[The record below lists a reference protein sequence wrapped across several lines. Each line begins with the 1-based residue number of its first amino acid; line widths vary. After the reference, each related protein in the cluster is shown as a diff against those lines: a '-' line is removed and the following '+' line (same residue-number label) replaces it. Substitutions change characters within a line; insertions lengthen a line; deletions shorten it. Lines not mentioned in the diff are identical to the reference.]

1 MAENKGGGK
10 LVLGL
15 VLLVG
20 LAIGAAAGVFV
31 LAPRV
36 SGLIGSGG
44 ADFAAEVTEFDRG
57 GAEGGGRASRSNSP
71 GELYSVENLV
81 INPAGTKG
89 TRFLMTT
96 IVFEIGAPSVVE
108 ELRRREAQVRD
119 VLLTLLSSKTVEEL
133 VDVEAR
139 DALRDELRDAVL
151 AMVPRGQVG
160 SVYFSQY
167 VIQ

>member
-1 MAENKGGGK
+1 GAPCQVGFLVRVVPIPRAAKCSAIPREQSNAGVMAHVTGVETARGDATAENKGGGK

-89 TRFLMTT
+89 TRFLMT
-96 IVFEIGAPSVVE
+96 
-108 ELRRREAQVRD
+108 
-119 VLLTLLSSKTVEEL
+119 
-133 VDVEAR
+133 
-139 DALRDELRDAVL
+139 
-151 AMVPRGQVG
+151 
-160 SVYFSQY
+160 
-167 VIQ
+167 